1 VTRSQI
7 RFLGSPFDRKA
18 AKVVNL
24 LVIFIDTYV
33 PRGYKVMPKFKLFAD
48 RKGKA
53 DQAKN
58 NRFVKLA
65 REIYV
70 QARRGGPNPE
80 SNYGLRSAIAS
91 ARAIQMPADNIERA
105 IKKAAGAA
113 DGDDYEEIMYEGYG
127 PGGVAIMV
135 KCLTDNRNRTA
146 SDVRAIF
153 GKRGGNLGESGCVSY
168 MFDHKGL
175 LVIAR
180 DEDSPDEDSFMMEAL
195 EAGAEDVVSSD
206 ESFEV
211 LTTTEDYEA
220 VKNKLEEAGYKF
232 ETASVRWLPQN
243 TVAAEGENAEKL
255 MKMMDAFEDNDDV
268 QDVYHNFEISD
279 DEMSRIG

>member
-1 VTRSQI
+1 
-7 RFLGSPFDRKA
+7 
-18 AKVVNL
+18 
-24 LVIFIDTYV
+24 
-33 PRGYKVMPKFKLFAD
+33 MPKFKLFAD

-58 NRFVKLA
+58 NRYVKLA

-80 SNYGLRSAIAS
+80 ANYGLKSAIAS
-91 ARAIQMPADNIERA
+91 ARAIQMPSDNIERA
-105 IKKAAGAA
+105 IKKAVGAA
-113 DGDDYEEIMYEGYG
+113 DSVDYEDILYEGYG

-168 MFDHKGL
+168 MFDQKGL
-175 LVIAR
+175 LVLAR
-180 DEDSPDEDSFMMEAL
+180 DDDSPDEDSFMMEAL
-195 EAGAEDVVSSD
+195 EAGAEDVVSSED
-206 ESFEV
+206 SFEV
-211 LTTTEDYEA
+211 LTAPEEFEA
-220 VKNKLEEAGYKF
+220 VKTKLEDAGYSF

-255 MKMMDAFEDNDDV
+255 LKMMEAFEDNDDV

-279 DEMSRIG
+279 EEMNRLN